1 MGDVTLQPEPLGIM
15 TQGKLVLRRR
25 TSKQPQA
32 GQPNVRDPETTA
44 GAVGGDT
51 LLNIPP
57 CSVAEEP
64 GEQSQSLFRPPMSD
78 PELDLEHQR
87 GADQKWQDH

>member
-1 MGDVTLQPEPLGIM
+1 M
-15 TQGKLVLRRR
+15 
-25 TSKQPQA
+25 
-32 GQPNVRDPETTA
+32 GQPNVRDPEATA

-57 CSVAEEP
+57 CSMAEKP

-87 GADQKWQDH
+87 GGKTKSCRTTNNSNHTGGG